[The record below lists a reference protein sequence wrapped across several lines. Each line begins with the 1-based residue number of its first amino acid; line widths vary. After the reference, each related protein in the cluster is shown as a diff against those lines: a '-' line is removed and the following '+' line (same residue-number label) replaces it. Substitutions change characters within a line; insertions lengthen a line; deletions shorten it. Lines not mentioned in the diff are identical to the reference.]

1 MRHSSGRGDSNN
13 IAAAHGADL
22 RLHEPL
28 PEAGFV
34 EHVLAIG
41 YPLQHLPLLELAETD
56 RAVHVLCLRCLVELY
71 RLQEAHISFSNLLRV
86 GIVVVLKAIAVGE
99 VSYTVATVL

>member
-28 PEAGFV
+28 PEAGLV
-34 EHVLAIG
+34 KHVLTIG
-41 YPLQHLPLLELAETD
+41 NALQHLPLLELAETD
-56 RAVHVLCLRCLVELY
+56 RTVHVLCLRCLVELY
-71 RLQEAHISFSNLLRV
+71 WLQETHIGFSDLLRV
-86 GIVVVLKAIAVGE
+86 GVVVILKAVAVGE
-99 VSYTVATVL
+99 VSYTIATVL